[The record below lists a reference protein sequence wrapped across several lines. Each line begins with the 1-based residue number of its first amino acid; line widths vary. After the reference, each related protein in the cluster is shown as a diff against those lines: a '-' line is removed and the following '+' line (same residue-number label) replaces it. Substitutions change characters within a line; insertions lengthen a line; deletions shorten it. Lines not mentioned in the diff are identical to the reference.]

1 MIGGGSTKVGG
12 YGESP
17 ADTWRIPERSERTA
31 GMRATIATGAF
42 LVVAALV
49 GGQLLMAQVTA
60 FRTYDAVLVI
70 VAAILPT
77 ELALA
82 WFFFS
87 DHPLALGRLLAREN
101 RGSPLAR
108 LDRMVGIGL
117 IVLILPAAAALF
129 ANQRLDRSPG
139 IEQTLTIGESWIRYG
154 RHGSRSCMVSV
165 TADVRRPMRFGSF
178 YGDSEAIR
186 LPCAEW
192 EHAVPGRSALSLTVR
207 PGFLG
212 FPWYADPMLVSPGA
226 GS

>member
-1 MIGGGSTKVGG
+1 MIKSVAGTWHAPNRTK
-12 YGESP
+12 
-17 ADTWRIPERSERTA
+17 RSS
-31 GMRATIATGAF
+31 GVRATIAAVAF
-42 LVVAALV
+42 FIVVVALV

-87 DHPLALGRLLAREN
+87 DHPLALGRMIAREN
-101 RGSPLAR
+101 RGTPLAR

-117 IVLILPAAAALF
+117 IVLILPAAVALF

-139 IEQTLTIGESWIRYG
+139 IEQTLKIGESWIRYG

-165 TADVRRPMRFGSF
+165 TADVGRPMRFGSF
-178 YGDSEAIR
+178 YGDAEAIR

-192 EHAVPGRSALSLTVR
+192 ERAMPGRNALSLVVH
-207 PGFLG
+207 PGLLG
-212 FPWYADPMLVSPGA
+212 FPWYANPVLVP
-226 GS
+226 